1 MNKSFKELLND
12 VKCGKVA
19 SPVFTEADLA
29 NVKACLPEPIA
40 PFSFDAKIEVP
51 ETDSC
56 VNEGIEEIKKIVKAQ
71 LKKQGTVIEAGTVKG
86 KLEEVLDHYKLISNY
101 YKARVDFFN
110 ATITKIEPL
119 TSEYL
124 YWTDETIR
132 LSGLERS
139 IYNSFFKS
147 KTSADDQLT
156 AFTTVV
162 EISDRSFNTIP
173 AANSSVLSN
182 IIGNYYFKLLRD
194 LSYFQNYFNTR
205 KARIAASTSQA
216 QAKNGATNALTQN
229 IKDLP
234 ELPSAPQTEALL
246 KELTAKSSGQLVP
259 IFLPTEKAFPNGGIV
274 IPARTVGFGIRLINL
289 DSTEITYQDIKDDDS
304 TEEIKRLINIRQNTN
319 LSSSP
324 FSTTLGSYCFSV
336 IPGTGLLTETNYETV
351 PGALYNFGDNGYVGL
366 YRKLSNPIQYLYTPE
381 ERGLTIN
388 PDNIDP
394 VLKDVKDAPVSIVDN
409 GVTFYIAN
417 QQTYTKFFKIAQA
430 SLPGK
435 IKKEKEEIFPKQ
447 IQSSLLTLANFAQR
461 EVADFFRN
469 TKDLAIKLS
478 RPTTYVSPSSGI
490 YSQGKFTY
498 SKLDKLVSGRLAYY
512 TKVYDEILAKI
523 TECTIEIEKLNAIIE
538 ENSMSPSVLEA
549 KILSI
554 ACFASSLPPKK
565 DCETET
571 MDKLGQDPL
580 YIRTLDGT
588 DSKLPDMNNPCYWRE
603 FTNALNE
610 ISLLPIPDITA
621 PVFRYYP
628 ITNIIPTPFGI
639 VMIPFP
645 QKWKTLFT
653 LSTPLGTVVAFLTLP
668 ALIVG
673 IPLPSVYVMY
683 FAPDG
688 KKYMLFAPNIP
699 LLLKPGASSIG
710 FEVDSGPKSQNPFG
724 LDPANPFKGQLI
736 KGSLTVP
743 LTISAKS
750 AKATRLAKIAAALA
764 LGQPIDIT
772 TKNGTPIGVVDPITY
787 TTQYLSALEFAE
799 NGSDFDPAKDFERQ
813 IKEFRRNINRQFD
826 RLGEM
831 QLSAVTKLKDKTR
844 KSRDESVKS
853 AEDEPDL
860 KKRRE
865 LKNSARDLDP
875 VKLTDKIH
883 SVLEDFEKYI
893 DKIKL
898 GTISFPDD
906 PTKLNPKLPGAITGL
921 QPLIEMASKGGLD
934 SDPKSKNLIAKI
946 RRMAAQVDVSKLK
959 IKKTFNLNK
968 TEDVKSFKKAIKEY
982 SNEALAYLSG
992 DKSPVDDIDPNLSD
1006 AEKAEIKKSS
1016 ELRKARLKNALA
1028 FTSLSI
1034 VAPKLKLFD
1043 PAAPCCSTDDSQDDT
1058 NIASPQI
1065 LAAIAIFNAIL
1076 DAVLDGLTI
1085 DNLKSLL
1092 GDSLENIGLSTISSL
1107 FDSILA
1113 TLPPIP
1119 LPDKANMLA
1128 LTQIML
1134 LPTLIATHIPQ
1145 APNPLGIPFPVQLSI
1160 PLDALVKPLL
1170 KAAVAY
1176 LLELILKML
1185 ADAGNMLSSSAGS
1198 NTFTDLKEIIRQIP
1212 CGNSEFAIVATSS
1225 TDKYVTVTLPNGIS
1239 IKLPKIP
1246 MIPLD
1251 LVAYFSLLTSTDLVE
1266 LIRGLILSAI
1276 DGILKPLQDV
1286 VTPILSLTKTLKD
1299 LSFNIIEAGN
1309 PFILI
1314 IKLLKMA
1321 LQLQIPNSYNIKI
1334 SNLEAMNLI
1343 RLAYIPVIT
1352 ATEPVVKEVAYLG
1365 AIVACALGSKPGV
1378 QIARVASNPFFNQD
1392 DLPPWERLT
1401 RKNPLF
1407 AIFLDEIAWRSST
1420 LSTGSLLFRTKLPG
1434 LYPTGWTPNVNI
1446 DPGVH

>member
-1 MNKSFKELLND
+1 M
-12 VKCGKVA
+12 
-19 SPVFTEADLA
+19 
-29 NVKACLPEPIA
+29 
-40 PFSFDAKIEVP
+40 
-51 ETDSC
+51 
-56 VNEGIEEIKKIVKAQ
+56 
-71 LKKQGTVIEAGTVKG
+71 
-86 KLEEVLDHYKLISNY
+86 
-101 YKARVDFFN
+101 
-110 ATITKIEPL
+110 
-119 TSEYL
+119 
-124 YWTDETIR
+124 
-132 LSGLERS
+132 
-139 IYNSFFKS
+139 
-147 KTSADDQLT
+147 
-156 AFTTVV
+156 
-162 EISDRSFNTIP
+162 
-173 AANSSVLSN
+173 
-182 IIGNYYFKLLRD
+182 RD

-336 IPGTGLLTETNYETV
+336 IPGTGLLTETNYEAV

-366 YRKLSNPIQYLYTPE
+366 YRKLSNPIRYLYTPE

-388 PDNIDP
+388 PENIDP
-394 VLKDVKDAPVSIVDN
+394 VLKEVKDAPISIIDN
-409 GVTFYIAN
+409 DVTFYIAN
-417 QQTYTKFFKIAQA
+417 QETYTKFFETAQA
-430 SLPGK
+430 SLPNK
-435 IKKEKEEIFPKQ
+435 IKKEKEEVFPKQ

-469 TKDLAIKLS
+469 TKDSAIKLS

-512 TKVYDEILAKI
+512 TKTYDEISAKI
-523 TECTIEIEKLNAIIE
+523 AECTTEIEKLNAIIE

-549 KILSI
+549 KISSI
-554 ACFASSLPPKK
+554 KCFAASAQPKK
-565 DCETET
+565 DCEAET
-571 MDKLGQDPL
+571 MAKLGKDPL

-603 FTNALNE
+603 FTNELNKL
-610 ISLLPIPDITA
+610 SLLPIPDTTA
-621 PVFRYYP
+621 PIFRYYP

-639 VMIPFP
+639 VMIPIP
-645 QKWKTLFT
+645 QKWRTLFT

-668 ALIVG
+668 AVIVG

-688 KKYMLFAPNIP
+688 KKYMLFAPNMP
-699 LLLKPGASSIG
+699 LLLSPGASSIG
-710 FEVDSGPKSQNPFG
+710 FEVDSGPNSQNPFG

-736 KGSLTVP
+736 KGSLTIP

-787 TTQYLSALEFAE
+787 ATEYLSDLEFAE
-799 NGSDFDPAKDFERQ
+799 QGSDFDPAKDFERQ

-844 KSRDESVKS
+844 KNRDESVKS

-860 KKRRE
+860 KKRRA

-906 PTKLNPKLPGAITGL
+906 PTKLNPKLPGAVTGL
-921 QPLIEMASKGGLD
+921 QPLIEMASKGALAPD
-934 SDPKSKNLIAKI
+934 IKATNLITKI
-946 RRMAAQVDVSKLK
+946 RRMAAQVDTSKLK

-968 TEDVKSFKKAIKEY
+968 NEDVKEFKKAIKEY

-992 DKSPVDDIDPNLSD
+992 DKSPVDDIDPTLSD

-1043 PAAPCCSTDDSQDDT
+1043 PAAPCCSTEDSEDIT
-1058 NIASPQI
+1058 SIASPQV
-1065 LAAIAIFNAIL
+1065 LAAIAIFNIIL

-1085 DNLKSLL
+1085 DSLKSLL
-1092 GDSLENIGLSTISSL
+1092 GDSLDNIGISTIASL

-1145 APNPLGIPFPVQLSI
+1145 APNPLGIPFPLQISI
-1160 PLDALVKPLL
+1160 PLDVLVKPLL

-1185 ADAGNMLSSSAGS
+1185 ADAGNMLSSSSGS

-1212 CGNSEFAIVATSS
+1212 CGNSEFATVSTSS
-1225 TDKYVTVTLPNGIS
+1225 TDKYVTVTLPNGIN

-1251 LVAYFSLLTSTDLVE
+1251 IVAYFSLLTSTDLVE

-1276 DGILKPLQDV
+1276 DGILKPLQDI

-1321 LQLQIPNSYNIKI
+1321 LQLQIPNSYKIKMA
-1334 SNLEAMNLI
+1334 NLDAMTLI

-1365 AIVACALGSKPGV
+1365 AIIACALGSKPGV

-1420 LSTGSLLFRTKLPG
+1420 LSTGSLIFKTKLPG
-1434 LYPTGWTPNVNI
+1434 LYPTGWTPNVII